1 MFSDDFKWS
10 LGKGCLVPKRQQPIG
25 WDLGCWF
32 QMMLAVRFTPIAFVL
47 GYVSSSPTFSRTC
60 MKKSCW
66 ILSKALSESI
76 EMIMWFLFLSPFM
89 CYITLIA
96 LWFFFLNYSWI
107 SRIKPLWSWYITFL
121 DVFLYSLHKYF
132 IVYFWAYVHQGYW
145 LIVLFFVAISLPGLD
160 IIIVAL
166 EDFGNTPLSIF
177 FNCWNETVCRSSLNV

>member
-32 QMMLAVRFTPIAFVL
+32 QMMLAVRFSPIAFVL

-96 LWFFFLNYSWI
+96 LWVFFFKLFLHFKDKAIVVVVYNLFRCISVFFSQVFYCVFLSLCSSRILTYSFIFCCYIFAWFGHNYSGFGG
-107 SRIKPLWSWYITFL
+107 LWEYPSFYFL
-121 DVFLYSLHKYF
+121 
-132 IVYFWAYVHQGYW
+132 
-145 LIVLFFVAISLPGLD
+145 
-160 IIIVAL
+160 
-166 EDFGNTPLSIF
+166 
-177 FNCWNETVCRSSLNV
+177 